1 MNVRDTDHV
10 PRLAAVGAPPPPT
23 ALTEAWRERGLL
35 GEARLGWALDRAGR
49 TRPEAVA
56 VIDEDARV
64 SFGELRDLSD
74 AIAAQLLAGGV
85 GPGDVVSF
93 ALPNVI
99 ATVAAAAAIWRIG
112 AVSNP
117 IVTLYREHEFAF
129 ILDQMRPAA
138 VLSAA
143 DIRGRDLC
151 AEIDGA
157 LAVVGHEPRLRL
169 RLPGARAAGWEE
181 LASGPAAPLPADV
194 EPAAADEPCLVLY
207 TSGTTANP
215 KAVLH
220 SSAALMQEVASMQR
234 EWGLTFRDRMLMASP
249 LTHITGLLQGLL
261 VPCLVGAASVLID
274 RWDPDHCVETIERE
288 RATYMAG
295 ATPFLRGVLDSYASR
310 MPADGPSLRQ
320 YCCGGAAVPPE
331 LIERAERIGIAA
343 YRCWGMTEL
352 PTATLAG
359 ERDPLVRRARSDG
372 PIAEGVE
379 VEAVD
384 EDRLPLP
391 PGAEGELRVRGP
403 ERMLGYLSAADNAAA
418 LDEEGWFYTGD
429 LGTVDAA
436 GYVSIT
442 GRLKDIVNRG
452 GEKLSTR
459 EIEELILRHGAVADV
474 AVIPMPDERLG
485 EDVCAVLVADAGAL
499 TDDDLIAFL
508 REQRIAVQKLPR
520 RIVRVAELPRTAS
533 GKVRK
538 HELIERL
545 GDR

>member
-1 MNVRDTDHV
+1 MNVPDTDHV
-10 PRLAAVGAPPPPT
+10 PGLAAAGAPPLPT
-23 ALTEAWRERGLL
+23 ALTRAWRERGLL

-56 VIDEDARV
+56 VIDESARV
-64 SFGELRDLSD
+64 NFGELRDLSD

-85 GPGDVVSF
+85 RPGDVVSF

-169 RLPGARAAGWEE
+169 RLPGAPAEGWEE
-181 LASGPAAPLPADV
+181 LASGPAPPLPAEA
-194 EPAAADEPCLVLY
+194 EPAAAAAPCLVLY

-220 SSAALMQEVASMQR
+220 SSAALLQEVASMQR

-359 ERDPLVRRARSDG
+359 ERDPLERRARSDG

-384 EDRLPLP
+384 EERLPLP
-391 PGAEGELRVRGP
+391 RGAEGELRVRGP
-403 ERMLGYLSAADNAAA
+403 ERMLGYLSAEDNAAA

-459 EIEELILRHGAVADV
+459 EIEELILRHDAVADV
-474 AVIPMPDERLG
+474 AVIPIPDERLG